1 MKKIIAVILTIV
13 CLLTLPACQ
22 SGGQESSAHTMKAA
36 TDEGVKELPV
46 VTVLVDL
53 CQSDLTTTAVSDLL
67 NSAPGYGE
75 EFMIATETL
84 PDFWTSDEQR
94 QAALTQ
100 LKTEI
105 LAGKGPDVF
114 LCENPIMEN
123 GNVGGAV
130 FEFPRQAMDSHLLL
144 PLDQYIEG
152 SERLEWDRLAPRI
165 MEAGKNGEG
174 QHILPLTF
182 GFDVM
187 CFNKEN
193 FTLEAELPMTS
204 DEMLESSDPM
214 VRYTRMF
221 RMGVRSVFGQIEDYE
236 RDELL
241 VSEEEIAA
249 RIEQFSGLDEEFP
262 QFQLSDPINQ
272 RSILGNY
279 AMGGTAK
286 TGLGGGDYWLVPRYN
301 VEGGITATVG
311 AFAAI
316 NRNTKLPGKSFK
328 VLETLLTSTGQT
340 SELLKQLNGQ
350 PVHMGVPCAVW
361 TNTEG
366 NQEQFSALLE
376 QINAAVFR
384 TPVEQEF
391 DRLTRD
397 VNAAEGGDIE
407 DIVHEHYM
415 KMQMMLAES

>member
-1 MKKIIAVILTIV
+1 MENTNCRKHIAVLLAIV
-13 CLLTLPACQ
+13 LLCALFTGCK
-22 SGGQESSAHTMKAA
+22 SGGEESSATTMKAA
-36 TDEGVKELPV
+36 TKEGVKELPV

-53 CQSDLTTTAVSDLL
+53 CQSDLTATAVSDLL
-67 NSAPGYGE
+67 NSTPGYGE
-75 EFMIATETL
+75 EFMIASETL
-84 PDFWTSDEQR
+84 PDFWTSGQR
-94 QAALTQ
+94 REAALTQ

-105 LAGKGPDVF
+105 LAGKND
-114 LCENPIMEN
+114 
-123 GNVGGAV
+123 
-130 FEFPRQAMDSHLLL
+130 
-144 PLDQYIEG
+144 
-152 SERLEWDRLAPRI
+152 
-165 MEAGKNGEG
+165 EG
-174 QHILPLTF
+174 QQILPLTF

-187 CFNKEN
+187 GFSKEK

-214 VRYTRMF
+214 VRYAGRF
-221 RMGVRSVFGQIEDYE
+221 RTGVRSVFGQIEDYE

-262 QFQLSDPINQ
+262 QFQLDDPINQ

-286 TGLGGGDYWLVPRYN
+286 IGLGGGDYWLVPRYN

-316 NRNTKLPGKSFK
+316 NRNTKLPGESFK
-328 VLETLLTSTGQT
+328 VVENLLTSNGQN
-340 SELLKQLNGQ
+340 SEVLKQLNGQ
-350 PVHMGVPCAVW
+350 PVHMGVPCAGW
-361 TNTEG
+361 TNTEE
-366 NQEQFSALLE
+366 NYSQFSALLG
-376 QINAAVFR
+376 QINAAVFH

-391 DRLTRD
+391 DRLTRE
-397 VNAAEGGDIE
+397 VNAAEEGEIE